1 MKVIIAGSRNIIN
14 SQTVSE
20 AYFDWCPFIATEI
33 VSGGAR
39 GVDQIGES
47 IGHFLEIPVTI
58 FKADWDKYG
67 KSAGYIRNVQMAQY
81 ADALLA
87 VWDGQSKG
95 TAHMI
100 EAMKKERKPVFIY
113 RTDEN

>member
-1 MKVIIAGSRNIIN
+1 MKVIIAGSRNLSWADTCIAIE
-14 SQTVSE
+14 Q
-20 AYFDWCPFIATEI
+20 CPFNITEV

-39 GVDQIGES
+39 GPDTYGES
-47 IGHFLEIPVTI
+47 FANDNAIPVVR
-58 FKADWDKYG
+58 FPADWNTLG
-67 KSAGYIRNVQMAQY
+67 KSAGYVRNIKMAQY

-87 VWDGQSKG
+87 VWDGKSKG

-100 EAMKKERKPVFIY
+100 EAMKKERKPVYIY